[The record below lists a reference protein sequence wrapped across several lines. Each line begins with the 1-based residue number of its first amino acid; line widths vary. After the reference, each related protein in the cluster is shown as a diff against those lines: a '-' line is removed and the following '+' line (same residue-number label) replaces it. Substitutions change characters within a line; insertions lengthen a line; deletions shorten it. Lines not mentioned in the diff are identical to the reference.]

1 MHRSFIVHLWKFWIK
16 HRIWLRIFVAPLLC
30 CCTLFDVEIIH
41 SPDIDTPLIYHNI
54 TASAPLISWNLNT
67 FPLTTTGTGGQQQPD
82 WLIKLPTI
90 VSHFPWRLMAHHL
103 DMGIWDEDFK
113 WSVSEIGKWRIE
125 ERGYKKL
132 FWQNSGDIA
141 SRKVRS
147 FFFWCWNFSV

>member
-1 MHRSFIVHLWKFWIK
+1 MHFSFMYENSDLREKYSNLTPNICCTSALLLYI
-16 HRIWLRIFVAPLLC
+16 IWCWDNPLSWYWYSSDLSQHYSRAPL
-30 CCTLFDVEIIH
+30 
-41 SPDIDTPLIYHNI
+41 N
-54 TASAPLISWNLNT
+54 SWNLNT
-67 FPLTTTGTGGQQQPD
+67 SPLTTTGTGRHQQPD
-82 WLIKLPTI
+82 WLINLPTI
-90 VSHFPWRLMAHHL
+90 VSHSPWRLMAHHL
-103 DMGIWDEDFK
+103 DMGFWDEDFK

>member
-1 MHRSFIVHLWKFWIK
+1 MLINSVLIHCSFMKIQNSNLTPNICCTSALLLYIIWCWDNPLFWYWYSSDLSQ
-16 HRIWLRIFVAPLLC
+16 HYSRAPL
-30 CCTLFDVEIIH
+30 
-41 SPDIDTPLIYHNI
+41 N
-54 TASAPLISWNLNT
+54 SWNLNT
-67 FPLTTTGTGGQQQPD
+67 SPLTTTGTGRHH
-82 WLIKLPTI
+82 LILTI
-90 VSHFPWRLMAHHL
+90 VSHFLLRFIAHHL